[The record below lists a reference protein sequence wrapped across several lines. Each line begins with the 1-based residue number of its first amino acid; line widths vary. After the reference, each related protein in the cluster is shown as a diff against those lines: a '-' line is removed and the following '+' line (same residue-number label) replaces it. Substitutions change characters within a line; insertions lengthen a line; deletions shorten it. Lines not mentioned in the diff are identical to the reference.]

1 MIGVLVSL
9 LSGAWS
15 RVSGWAALAAAIVAA
30 LGVAWLRGRSAGKVA
45 WEAKRQAVRE
55 KALRT
60 SGEVRHEVQTDSDA
74 ALDRRLDRWMR
85 D

>member
-1 MIGVLVSL
+1 VIGVLFSL
-9 LSGAWS
+9 LAAAWS

-30 LGVAWLRGRSAGKVA
+30 LGIAWLRGRSAGKAA

-60 SGEVRHEVQTDSDA
+60 SGEVRHELQTDSDA
-74 ALDRRLDRWMR
+74 VLDRRLDRWMR